1 MLKRDLTRL
10 SSRIREAAIVNPNG
24 EVRWPAAI
32 ALEAINELADTG
44 SVIFGLDIWP
54 DEEGEITE
62 APLSAY
68 PGGAREANIEPARL
82 HAIEALRRVPGFGW
96 SNPRILV
103 TWGDPI

>member
-1 MLKRDLTRL
+1 VLERDLTRL

-24 EVRWPAAI
+24 EVRWPAEI
-32 ALEAINELADTG
+32 AFEAINELADAG
-44 SVIFGLDIWP
+44 SVILGLDIWP
-54 DEEGEITE
+54 DEVGELTE

-68 PGGAREANIEPARL
+68 SGGATEADIEPARL